1 MTKDSSHLMIE
12 IGDTRNAPIQV
23 WENWPHGHLRKG
35 DILRVSWWYDGVHG
49 PVSSE
54 EHYLLLECLK
64 VDEDEEVWDCMIFD
78 ETTNGEKRP
87 TEFRQHTIYSSDFVS
102 MEDRTDWQRIAL
114 IARSES

>member
-1 MTKDSSHLMIE
+1 MIE
-12 IGDTRNAPIQV
+12 IGDTGNAPIQI

-35 DILRVSWWYDGVHG
+35 DILRVSWWYEGVHG

-54 EHYLLLECLK
+54 KHHLLLECPK

-87 TEFRQHTIYSSDFVS
+87 TEFRQHTIYSSDFRVMADS
-102 MEDRTDWQRIAL
+102 ADWQRIAL
-114 IARSES
+114 IVRAEQ